1 MVNHTIIKSLLT
13 ILKSPFIKSPFKG
26 DLEGPSLL
34 TMLKSPFKGDLEG
47 LSLFLLLLFFS
58 SCANRGIG
66 PQGGPKDTIP
76 PRMVKEQP
84 LNQSVN
90 FHGKKIEITFNEY
103 LQLDNIQQNLLV
115 SPPQQV
121 SPIVKAVGKKVTVE
135 MQEDLID
142 STTYTLDFGNA
153 ICDYTEKNPMRG
165 YVFAFS
171 TGDRID
177 SMEVYGRVANAED
190 LNPVSGLMVGLQAN
204 LHDSAFS
211 TLPFTRV
218 ARSDSLGE
226 FGIQNLRNGIYRL
239 YALQDQSRDF
249 LYQPGEGLAFSDS
262 LVIPEYET
270 EIVFDTIWKEVAL
283 TGDAGELPRPACG
296 EGAGG
301 GAPTGDAPTV
311 SRADSLEQTAL
322 VSDDQGGTVG
332 SLSRYNREPHQ
343 EQGDETTVRQ
353 GGAVSRPHQVLP
365 TPEES
370 KQIDTIL
377 TIQNTYVG
385 PADLML
391 WFFKEDKQRHYFQR
405 VYRDEPHIIKLQFAA
420 PQDSLPLLRA
430 LPPSTMD
437 STRADSLWTDP
448 WAYTLLQAN
457 PTRDTLVY
465 WLTDSIAIRQ
475 DSIFLEMTYLK
486 SDSLYNL
493 VPATDTIS
501 AIYRAPRMTQ
511 KAKEAQEKKARER
524 KLDLKSNA
532 KDKFEVYDTLCI
544 VAAFP
549 IDSIY
554 TDSIRLYEK
563 QDTLLIDKPFTLC
576 QKDVMSFQIIAP
588 LQQGKQYEL
597 HLDSAAVRDIYG
609 VASDKKKFTLRL
621 KTAEDYS
628 TLLILLP
635 NYDPRIRL
643 QLLSEKDQ
651 PVRELPAREEGTKFE
666 YLTPKT
672 YYLRLYFDL
681 NGDGRWT
688 TGDWITKRQP
698 EPVYYFPAKLTLRA
712 NWDFEERFDY
722 LARPQLEAKPRELR
736 KDASA
741 AKK

>member
-1 MVNHTIIKSLLT
+1 
-13 ILKSPFIKSPFKG
+13 
-26 DLEGPSLL
+26 
-34 TMLKSPFKGDLEG
+34 MLKSPFKGDLEG
-47 LSLFLLLLFFS
+47 LSLLLLLLFFS

-121 SPIVKAVGKKVTVE
+121 SPIAKAVGKKVTVE

-226 FGIQNLRNGIYRL
+226 FGIQNLRNGVYRL

-249 LYQPGEGLAFSDS
+249 LYQPGEGLAFSDA

-270 EIVFDTIWKEVAL
+270 EIVFDTIWKNIAD
-283 TGDAGELPRPACG
+283 TI
-296 EGAGG
+296 
-301 GAPTGDAPTV
+301 
-311 SRADSLEQTAL
+311 DSL
-322 VSDDQGGTVG
+322 S
-332 SLSRYNREPHQ
+332 S
-343 EQGDETTVRQ
+343 VR
-353 GGAVSRPHQVLP
+353 
-365 TPEES
+365 
-370 KQIDTIL
+370 QIDTIL

-405 VYRDEPHIIKLQFAA
+405 VYRDEPHIIKLQFSA

-430 LPPSTMD
+430 LPPSAMD

-493 VPATDTIS
+493 VPETDTVS
-501 AIYRAPRMTQ
+501 AIYRAPRLTQ

-532 KDKFEVYDTLCI
+532 KDKFEVYDTLCV

-563 QDTLLIDKPFTLC
+563 QDTLLIDKPFTLR

-628 TLLILLP
+628 TLLIRLP

>member
-1 MVNHTIIKSLLT
+1 
-13 ILKSPFIKSPFKG
+13 
-26 DLEGPSLL
+26 
-34 TMLKSPFKGDLEG
+34 MLKSPFKRFSPFKGEIEG
-47 LSLFLLLLFFS
+47 VLFLLLFFS

-270 EIVFDTIWKEVAL
+270 EIVFDTIWKNIAD
-283 TGDAGELPRPACG
+283 TI
-296 EGAGG
+296 
-301 GAPTGDAPTV
+301 
-311 SRADSLEQTAL
+311 DSLSA
-322 VSDDQGGTVG
+322 
-332 SLSRYNREPHQ
+332 
-343 EQGDETTVRQ
+343 VR
-353 GGAVSRPHQVLP
+353 
-365 TPEES
+365 
-370 KQIDTIL
+370 QIDTIL

-430 LPPSTMD
+430 LPPSAMD
-437 STRADSLWTDP
+437 STRSDSLWTDP

-493 VPATDTIS
+493 VPETDTIS

-511 KAKEAQEKKARER
+511 KAKEVQEKKARER

-532 KDKFEVYDTLCI
+532 KDKFEVYDTLCV

-563 QDTLLIDKPFTLC
+563 QDTLLIDKPFTLR

-628 TLLILLP
+628 TLLIRLP

>member
-1 MVNHTIIKSLLT
+1 MRLIAFS
-13 ILKSPFIKSPFKG
+13 
-26 DLEGPSLL
+26 
-34 TMLKSPFKGDLEG
+34 
-47 LSLFLLLLFFS
+47 LLLLFFS

-153 ICDYTEKNPMRG
+153 ICDYTEKNPLRG

-226 FGIQNLRNGIYRL
+226 FGIQNLRNGVYRL

-249 LYQPGEGLAFSDS
+249 LYQPGEGLAFADS

-270 EIVFDTIWKEVAL
+270 EIVFDTIWKELAD
-283 TGDAGELPRPACG
+283 TI
-296 EGAGG
+296 
-301 GAPTGDAPTV
+301 
-311 SRADSLEQTAL
+311 DSLAS
-322 VSDDQGGTVG
+322 V
-332 SLSRYNREPHQ
+332 P
-343 EQGDETTVRQ
+343 
-353 GGAVSRPHQVLP
+353 
-365 TPEES
+365 
-370 KQIDTIL
+370 QIDTIL

-385 PADLML
+385 PADLLL

-405 VYRDEPHIIKLQFAA
+405 VYRDEPHIIKLQFSA
-420 PQDSLPLLRA
+420 PQDSLPALRA
-430 LPPSTMD
+430 LPPSAMD

-475 DSIFLEMTYLK
+475 DTIYLEMTYLK

-493 VPATDTIS
+493 VPQIDTVS

-532 KDKFEVYDTLCI
+532 KDKFEVYDTLC
-544 VAAFP
+544 VVSAFP

-609 VASDKKKFTLRL
+609 VASDKKKFTLKL

-628 TLLILLP
+628 TLLIRLP
-635 NYDPRIRL
+635 DYDPRIRL

-666 YLTPKT
+666 YLAPKT

-688 TGDWITKRQP
+688 TGDWATKRQP
-698 EPVYYFPAKLTLRA
+698 EPVYYFPAKLSLRA

-736 KDASA
+736 KDATA
-741 AKK
+741 TKK

>member
-13 ILKSPFIKSPFKG
+13 ILKSPF
-26 DLEGPSLL
+26 
-34 TMLKSPFKGDLEG
+34 KGDLEG
-47 LSLFLLLLFFS
+47 LFFSPFKGEIEGVLFLLLFFS

-226 FGIQNLRNGIYRL
+226 FGIQNLRNGVYRL

-270 EIVFDTIWKEVAL
+270 EIVFDTIWKNIAD
-283 TGDAGELPRPACG
+283 TI
-296 EGAGG
+296 
-301 GAPTGDAPTV
+301 
-311 SRADSLEQTAL
+311 DSL
-322 VSDDQGGTVG
+322 S
-332 SLSRYNREPHQ
+332 S
-343 EQGDETTVRQ
+343 VR
-353 GGAVSRPHQVLP
+353 
-365 TPEES
+365 
-370 KQIDTIL
+370 QIDTIL

-405 VYRDEPHIIKLQFAA
+405 AYRDEPHIIKLQFSA

-430 LPPSTMD
+430 LPPSAMD
-437 STRADSLWTDP
+437 STSVDSLWTDP

-493 VPATDTIS
+493 VPQTDTVS
-501 AIYRAPRMTQ
+501 AIYRAPRLTQ

-532 KDKFEVYDTLCI
+532 KDKFEVYDTLSV

-563 QDTLLIDKPFTLC
+563 QDTLLIDKPFTLR

-628 TLLILLP
+628 TLLIRLP

-651 PVRELPAREEGTKFE
+651 PVRELPAREQGTKFE

>member
-1 MVNHTIIKSLLT
+1 
-13 ILKSPFIKSPFKG
+13 
-26 DLEGPSLL
+26 
-34 TMLKSPFKGDLEG
+34 MLKSPFKGDLEG
-47 LSLFLLLLFFS
+47 LSLLLLLLFFS

-90 FHGKKIEITFNEY
+90 FRGKKIEITFNEY

-153 ICDYTEKNPMRG
+153 ICDYTEKNPLRG

-226 FGIQNLRNGIYRL
+226 FGIQNLRNGVYRL

-270 EIVFDTIWKEVAL
+270 EIVFDTIWKNIAD
-283 TGDAGELPRPACG
+283 TI
-296 EGAGG
+296 
-301 GAPTGDAPTV
+301 
-311 SRADSLEQTAL
+311 DSL
-322 VSDDQGGTVG
+322 S
-332 SLSRYNREPHQ
+332 S
-343 EQGDETTVRQ
+343 VR
-353 GGAVSRPHQVLP
+353 
-365 TPEES
+365 
-370 KQIDTIL
+370 QIDTIL

-405 VYRDEPHIIKLQFAA
+405 VYRDEPHIIKLQFSA

-430 LPPSTMD
+430 LPPSAMD

-493 VPATDTIS
+493 VPQTDTVS

-532 KDKFEVYDTLCI
+532 KDKFEVYDTLC
-544 VAAFP
+544 VVSAFP

-563 QDTLLIDKPFTLC
+563 QDTLLIEKPFTLR

-609 VASDKKKFTLRL
+609 VVSDKKKFTLRL

-628 TLLILLP
+628 TLLIRLP

>member
-1 MVNHTIIKSLLT
+1 
-13 ILKSPFIKSPFKG
+13 
-26 DLEGPSLL
+26 
-34 TMLKSPFKGDLEG
+34 MLKSPFKGDLEG
-47 LSLFLLLLFFS
+47 LSLLLLLLFFS

-135 MQEDLID
+135 MQVDLID

-153 ICDYTEKNPMRG
+153 ICDYTEKNPVRG

-226 FGIQNLRNGIYRL
+226 FGIQNLRNGVYRL

-270 EIVFDTIWKEVAL
+270 EIVFDTIWKNIAD
-283 TGDAGELPRPACG
+283 TI
-296 EGAGG
+296 
-301 GAPTGDAPTV
+301 
-311 SRADSLEQTAL
+311 DSL
-322 VSDDQGGTVG
+322 S
-332 SLSRYNREPHQ
+332 S
-343 EQGDETTVRQ
+343 VR
-353 GGAVSRPHQVLP
+353 
-365 TPEES
+365 
-370 KQIDTIL
+370 QIDTIL

-430 LPPSTMD
+430 LPPSAMD
-437 STRADSLWTDP
+437 STRSDSLWTDP

-493 VPATDTIS
+493 VQQTDTVS

-532 KDKFEVYDTLCI
+532 KDKFEVYDTLSI

-563 QDTLLIDKPFTLC
+563 QDTLLIDKPFTLR

-741 AKK
+741 TKK

>member
-1 MVNHTIIKSLLT
+1 
-13 ILKSPFIKSPFKG
+13 
-26 DLEGPSLL
+26 
-34 TMLKSPFKGDLEG
+34 MLKSPFKGDLEG
-47 LSLFLLLLFFS
+47 LSLLLLLLFFA

-226 FGIQNLRNGIYRL
+226 FGIQNLRNGVYRL

-270 EIVFDTIWKEVAL
+270 EIVFDTIWKNIAD
-283 TGDAGELPRPACG
+283 TI
-296 EGAGG
+296 
-301 GAPTGDAPTV
+301 
-311 SRADSLEQTAL
+311 DSL
-322 VSDDQGGTVG
+322 S
-332 SLSRYNREPHQ
+332 S
-343 EQGDETTVRQ
+343 VR
-353 GGAVSRPHQVLP
+353 
-365 TPEES
+365 
-370 KQIDTIL
+370 QIDTIL
-377 TIQNTYVG
+377 TIQNAYVG

-405 VYRDEPHIIKLQFAA
+405 AYRDEPHIIKLQFSA

-430 LPPSTMD
+430 LPPSAMD

-493 VPATDTIS
+493 VPATDTVL

-563 QDTLLIDKPFTLC
+563 QDTLLIDKPFSLR

>member
-1 MVNHTIIKSLLT
+1 
-13 ILKSPFIKSPFKG
+13 
-26 DLEGPSLL
+26 
-34 TMLKSPFKGDLEG
+34 MLKSPVKGDLEG
-47 LSLFLLLLFFS
+47 LSLLLLLLFFS

-226 FGIQNLRNGIYRL
+226 FGIQNLRNGVYRL

-270 EIVFDTIWKEVAL
+270 EIVFDTIWKNIAD
-283 TGDAGELPRPACG
+283 TI
-296 EGAGG
+296 
-301 GAPTGDAPTV
+301 
-311 SRADSLEQTAL
+311 DSL
-322 VSDDQGGTVG
+322 S
-332 SLSRYNREPHQ
+332 S
-343 EQGDETTVRQ
+343 VR
-353 GGAVSRPHQVLP
+353 
-365 TPEES
+365 
-370 KQIDTIL
+370 QIDTIL

-391 WFFKEDKQRHYFQR
+391 WVFKEDKQRHYFQR
-405 VYRDEPHIIKLQFAA
+405 VYRDEPHIIKLQFSA

-430 LPPSTMD
+430 LPPSAMD

-465 WLTDSIAIRQ
+465 WLTDSVAIRQ
-475 DSIFLEMTYLK
+475 DTIYLEMTYLK

-493 VPATDTIS
+493 VPQTDTVS

-532 KDKFEVYDTLCI
+532 KDKFEVYDTLCVI
-544 VAAFP
+544 AAFP

-563 QDTLLIDKPFTLC
+563 QDTLLIDKPFTLLR
-576 QKDVMSFQIIAP
+576 KDVMSFQVVAP

-609 VASDKKKFTLRL
+609 VASDKKKFTLKL

-628 TLLILLP
+628 TLLIRLP
-635 NYDPRIRL
+635 DYDPRIRL

-666 YLTPKT
+666 YLAPKT

-688 TGDWITKRQP
+688 TGDWATKRQP
-698 EPVYYFPAKLTLRA
+698 EPVYYFPAKLSLRA

-736 KDASA
+736 KDAA
-741 AKK
+741 ATKK

>member
-13 ILKSPFIKSPFKG
+13 ILKSPF
-26 DLEGPSLL
+26 
-34 TMLKSPFKGDLEG
+34 KGDLEG
-47 LSLFLLLLFFS
+47 LSLLLLLLFFS

-270 EIVFDTIWKEVAL
+270 EIVFDTIWKNIAD
-283 TGDAGELPRPACG
+283 TI
-296 EGAGG
+296 
-301 GAPTGDAPTV
+301 
-311 SRADSLEQTAL
+311 DSL
-322 VSDDQGGTVG
+322 S
-332 SLSRYNREPHQ
+332 S
-343 EQGDETTVRQ
+343 VR
-353 GGAVSRPHQVLP
+353 
-365 TPEES
+365 
-370 KQIDTIL
+370 KIDTIL
-377 TIQNTYVG
+377 TIQNAYVG

-391 WFFKEDKQRHYFQR
+391 WFFREDKQRHYFQR
-405 VYRDEPHIIKLQFAA
+405 AYRDEPHIIKLQFSA
-420 PQDSLPLLRA
+420 P
-430 LPPSTMD
+430 
-437 STRADSLWTDP
+437 
-448 WAYTLLQAN
+448 
-457 PTRDTLVY
+457 
-465 WLTDSIAIRQ
+465 
-475 DSIFLEMTYLK
+475 
-486 SDSLYNL
+486 
-493 VPATDTIS
+493 
-501 AIYRAPRMTQ
+501 
-511 KAKEAQEKKARER
+511 
-524 KLDLKSNA
+524 
-532 KDKFEVYDTLCI
+532 
-544 VAAFP
+544 
-549 IDSIY
+549 
-554 TDSIRLYEK
+554 
-563 QDTLLIDKPFTLC
+563 
-576 QKDVMSFQIIAP
+576 
-588 LQQGKQYEL
+588 
-597 HLDSAAVRDIYG
+597 
-609 VASDKKKFTLRL
+609 
-621 KTAEDYS
+621 
-628 TLLILLP
+628 
-635 NYDPRIRL
+635 
-643 QLLSEKDQ
+643 
-651 PVRELPAREEGTKFE
+651 
-666 YLTPKT
+666 
-672 YYLRLYFDL
+672 
-681 NGDGRWT
+681 
-688 TGDWITKRQP
+688 
-698 EPVYYFPAKLTLRA
+698 
-712 NWDFEERFDY
+712 
-722 LARPQLEAKPRELR
+722 
-736 KDASA
+736 
-741 AKK
+741 

>member
-47 LSLFLLLLFFS
+47 LFFSPFKGEIEGVLFLLLFFS

-226 FGIQNLRNGIYRL
+226 FGIQNLRNGVYRL

-270 EIVFDTIWKEVAL
+270 EIVFDTIWKNIAD
-283 TGDAGELPRPACG
+283 TI
-296 EGAGG
+296 
-301 GAPTGDAPTV
+301 
-311 SRADSLEQTAL
+311 DSL
-322 VSDDQGGTVG
+322 S
-332 SLSRYNREPHQ
+332 S
-343 EQGDETTVRQ
+343 VR
-353 GGAVSRPHQVLP
+353 
-365 TPEES
+365 
-370 KQIDTIL
+370 QIDTIL

-430 LPPSTMD
+430 LPPSAMD
-437 STRADSLWTDP
+437 STRSDSLWTDP

-493 VPATDTIS
+493 VPETDTIS

-532 KDKFEVYDTLCI
+532 KDKFEVYDTLCV

-563 QDTLLIDKPFTLC
+563 QDTLLIDKPFTLR

-628 TLLILLP
+628 TLLIRLP

>member
-1 MVNHTIIKSLLT
+1 MPHRRDYWGRRRLACGNI
-13 ILKSPFIKSPFKG
+13 P
-26 DLEGPSLL
+26 
-34 TMLKSPFKGDLEG
+34 
-47 LSLFLLLLFFS
+47 FLLLLTFLS

-66 PQGGPKDTIP
+66 PQGGPKDTVP

-121 SPIVKAVGKKVTVE
+121 SPVVKAVGKKVTVE

-142 STTYTLDFGNA
+142 STTYTLDFGSA
-153 ICDYTEKNPMRG
+153 ICDYTEKNPVRG

-226 FGIQNLRNGIYRL
+226 FGIQNLRNGVYRL

-249 LYQPGEGLAFSDS
+249 LYQPGEGLAFADS

-270 EIVFDTIWKEVAL
+270 EIVFDTIWKELAD
-283 TGDAGELPRPACG
+283 TI
-296 EGAGG
+296 
-301 GAPTGDAPTV
+301 
-311 SRADSLEQTAL
+311 DSLAS
-322 VSDDQGGTVG
+322 V
-332 SLSRYNREPHQ
+332 P
-343 EQGDETTVRQ
+343 
-353 GGAVSRPHQVLP
+353 
-365 TPEES
+365 
-370 KQIDTIL
+370 QIDTIL
-377 TIQNTYVG
+377 TIRNTYVG
-385 PADLML
+385 PADLRL

-405 VYRDEPHIIKLQFAA
+405 AYRDEPHIIKLQFSA
-420 PQDSLPLLRA
+420 PQDSLPALRA
-430 LPPSTMD
+430 LPPSAMD

-493 VPATDTIS
+493 VPETDTIS

-532 KDKFEVYDTLCI
+532 KDKFEVYDTLC
-544 VAAFP
+544 VVSAFP

-563 QDTLLIDKPFTLC
+563 QDTLLIDKPFTLR

-628 TLLILLP
+628 TLLIRLP

-651 PVRELPAREEGTKFE
+651 PVRELPAGEEGTKFE

>member
-1 MVNHTIIKSLLT
+1 MVNHTIIKSLLAM
-13 ILKSPFIKSPFKG
+13 LKSPIIKSPFKG
-26 DLEGPSLL
+26 DLEGLFF
-34 TMLKSPFKGDLEG
+34 SPFKGETERVSSLEG
-47 LSLFLLLLFFS
+47 LSLLLLLLFFS

-153 ICDYTEKNPMRG
+153 ICDYTEKNPLRG

-270 EIVFDTIWKEVAL
+270 EIVFDTIWKNIAD
-283 TGDAGELPRPACG
+283 TI
-296 EGAGG
+296 
-301 GAPTGDAPTV
+301 
-311 SRADSLEQTAL
+311 DSL
-322 VSDDQGGTVG
+322 S
-332 SLSRYNREPHQ
+332 S
-343 EQGDETTVRQ
+343 VR
-353 GGAVSRPHQVLP
+353 
-365 TPEES
+365 
-370 KQIDTIL
+370 QIDTIL

-405 VYRDEPHIIKLQFAA
+405 VYRDEPHIIKLQFSA

-430 LPPSTMD
+430 LPPSAMD
-437 STRADSLWTDP
+437 STRSDSLWTDP

-465 WLTDSIAIRQ
+465 WLTDSLAIRQ

-493 VPATDTIS
+493 VPATDTVS

-532 KDKFEVYDTLCI
+532 KDKFEVYDTLSV

-563 QDTLLIDKPFTLC
+563 QDTLLIDKPFTLLR
-576 QKDVMSFQIIAP
+576 KDVMSFQVVAP

-597 HLDSAAVRDIYG
+597 QLDSAAVRDIYG
-609 VASDKKKFTLRL
+609 VASDKKKFTLKL

-628 TLLILLP
+628 TLLIRLP
-635 NYDPRIRL
+635 DYDPRIRL

-666 YLTPKT
+666 YLAPKT

>member
-1 MVNHTIIKSLLT
+1 MVNHTKIKSLLT
-13 ILKSPFIKSPFKG
+13 ILKSPFKG
-26 DLEGPSLL
+26 DLEGPY
-34 TMLKSPFKGDLEG
+34 LEG
-47 LSLFLLLLFFS
+47 LSLLLLLLFFS

-226 FGIQNLRNGIYRL
+226 FGIQNLRNGVYRL

-270 EIVFDTIWKEVAL
+270 EIVFDTIWKNIAD
-283 TGDAGELPRPACG
+283 TI
-296 EGAGG
+296 
-301 GAPTGDAPTV
+301 
-311 SRADSLEQTAL
+311 DSL
-322 VSDDQGGTVG
+322 S
-332 SLSRYNREPHQ
+332 S
-343 EQGDETTVRQ
+343 VR
-353 GGAVSRPHQVLP
+353 
-365 TPEES
+365 
-370 KQIDTIL
+370 QIDTIL

-405 VYRDEPHIIKLQFAA
+405 VYRDEPHIIKLQFSA
-420 PQDSLPLLRA
+420 PQDSMPLLRA
-430 LPPSTMD
+430 LPPSAMD
-437 STRADSLWTDP
+437 STRSDSLWTDP

-465 WLTDSIAIRQ
+465 WLTDSIAICQ

-493 VPATDTIS
+493 VPQTDTVL

-532 KDKFEVYDTLCI
+532 KDKFEVYDTLC
-544 VAAFP
+544 VVSAFP

-563 QDTLLIDKPFTLC
+563 QDTLLIDKPFTLR

-609 VASDKKKFTLRL
+609 GASDKKKFTLRL

-628 TLLILLP
+628 TLLIRLP

>member
-13 ILKSPFIKSPFKG
+13 ILKSPLI
-26 DLEGPSLL
+26 
-34 TMLKSPFKGDLEG
+34 KSPFKGDLEG
-47 LSLFLLLLFFS
+47 LSLLLLLLFFS

-153 ICDYTEKNPMRG
+153 ICDYTEKNPLRG

-226 FGIQNLRNGIYRL
+226 FGIQNLRNGVYRL

-270 EIVFDTIWKEVAL
+270 EIVFDTIWKNIAD
-283 TGDAGELPRPACG
+283 TI
-296 EGAGG
+296 
-301 GAPTGDAPTV
+301 
-311 SRADSLEQTAL
+311 DSL
-322 VSDDQGGTVG
+322 S
-332 SLSRYNREPHQ
+332 S
-343 EQGDETTVRQ
+343 VR
-353 GGAVSRPHQVLP
+353 
-365 TPEES
+365 
-370 KQIDTIL
+370 QIDTIL

-405 VYRDEPHIIKLQFAA
+405 AYRDEPHIIKLQFSA

-430 LPPSTMD
+430 LPPSAMD

-493 VPATDTIS
+493 VPETDTVS

-532 KDKFEVYDTLCI
+532 KDKFEVYDTLC
-544 VAAFP
+544 VVSAFP

-563 QDTLLIDKPFTLC
+563 QDTLLIDKPFTLR

-628 TLLILLP
+628 TLLIRLP

>member
-26 DLEGPSLL
+26 DLEGLFF
-34 TMLKSPFKGDLEG
+34 SPFKGEIEG
-47 LSLFLLLLFFS
+47 VLFLLLFFS

-153 ICDYTEKNPMRG
+153 ICDYTEKNPLRG

-226 FGIQNLRNGIYRL
+226 FGIQNLRNGVYRL

-270 EIVFDTIWKEVAL
+270 EIVFDTIWKNIAD
-283 TGDAGELPRPACG
+283 TI
-296 EGAGG
+296 
-301 GAPTGDAPTV
+301 
-311 SRADSLEQTAL
+311 DSL
-322 VSDDQGGTVG
+322 S
-332 SLSRYNREPHQ
+332 S
-343 EQGDETTVRQ
+343 VR
-353 GGAVSRPHQVLP
+353 
-365 TPEES
+365 
-370 KQIDTIL
+370 QIDTIL

-405 VYRDEPHIIKLQFAA
+405 VYRDEPHIIKLQFSA

-430 LPPSTMD
+430 LPPSAMD
-437 STRADSLWTDP
+437 STRSDSLWTDP

-493 VPATDTIS
+493 VPETDTVS

-532 KDKFEVYDTLCI
+532 KDKFEVYDTLS
-544 VAAFP
+544 VVSAFP

-563 QDTLLIDKPFTLC
+563 QDTLLIDKPFTLR

-628 TLLILLP
+628 TLLIRLP

>member
-1 MVNHTIIKSLLT
+1 
-13 ILKSPFIKSPFKG
+13 
-26 DLEGPSLL
+26 
-34 TMLKSPFKGDLEG
+34 MLKSPFKGDLEG
-47 LSLFLLLLFFS
+47 LSLLLLLLFFS

-121 SPIVKAVGKKVTVE
+121 SPIVKAIGKKVTVE

-153 ICDYTEKNPMRG
+153 ICDYTEKNPLRG

-226 FGIQNLRNGIYRL
+226 FGIQNLRNGVYRL

-262 LVIPEYET
+262 LFIPEYET
-270 EIVFDTIWKEVAL
+270 EIVFDTIWKNIAD
-283 TGDAGELPRPACG
+283 TI
-296 EGAGG
+296 
-301 GAPTGDAPTV
+301 
-311 SRADSLEQTAL
+311 DSL
-322 VSDDQGGTVG
+322 S
-332 SLSRYNREPHQ
+332 S
-343 EQGDETTVRQ
+343 VR
-353 GGAVSRPHQVLP
+353 
-365 TPEES
+365 
-370 KQIDTIL
+370 QIDTIL

-405 VYRDEPHIIKLQFAA
+405 VYRDEPHIIKLQFSA

-430 LPPSTMD
+430 LPPSAMD
-437 STRADSLWTDP
+437 STRSDSLWTDP

-493 VPATDTIS
+493 VPQTDTIS

-532 KDKFEVYDTLCI
+532 KDKFEVYDTLSI

-563 QDTLLIDKPFTLC
+563 QDTLLIDKPFTLR

-628 TLLILLP
+628 TLLIRLP

-741 AKK
+741 TKK

>member
-1 MVNHTIIKSLLT
+1 
-13 ILKSPFIKSPFKG
+13 
-26 DLEGPSLL
+26 
-34 TMLKSPFKGDLEG
+34 MLKSPFKGDLEG
-47 LSLFLLLLFFS
+47 LSLLLLLLFFS

-153 ICDYTEKNPMRG
+153 ICDYTEKNPLRG

-226 FGIQNLRNGIYRL
+226 FGIQNLRNGVYRL

-270 EIVFDTIWKEVAL
+270 EIVFDTIWKNIVD
-283 TGDAGELPRPACG
+283 TI
-296 EGAGG
+296 
-301 GAPTGDAPTV
+301 
-311 SRADSLEQTAL
+311 DSL
-322 VSDDQGGTVG
+322 S
-332 SLSRYNREPHQ
+332 S
-343 EQGDETTVRQ
+343 VR
-353 GGAVSRPHQVLP
+353 
-365 TPEES
+365 
-370 KQIDTIL
+370 QIDTIL

-430 LPPSTMD
+430 LPPSAMD
-437 STRADSLWTDP
+437 STRSDSLWTDP
-448 WAYTLLQAN
+448 WAYTLLQAT

-493 VPATDTIS
+493 VPETDTIS

-532 KDKFEVYDTLCI
+532 KDKFEVYDTLAV

-563 QDTLLIDKPFTLC
+563 QDTLLIDKPFTLR

-736 KDASA
+736 KDTSA

>member
-1 MVNHTIIKSLLT
+1 M
-13 ILKSPFIKSPFKG
+13 P
-26 DLEGPSLL
+26 
-34 TMLKSPFKGDLEG
+34 KSPFKGDLEG
-47 LSLFLLLLFFS
+47 LSLLLLLLFFS

-153 ICDYTEKNPMRG
+153 ICDYTEKNPVRG

-270 EIVFDTIWKEVAL
+270 EIVFDTIWKNIAD
-283 TGDAGELPRPACG
+283 TI
-296 EGAGG
+296 
-301 GAPTGDAPTV
+301 
-311 SRADSLEQTAL
+311 DSL
-322 VSDDQGGTVG
+322 S
-332 SLSRYNREPHQ
+332 S
-343 EQGDETTVRQ
+343 VR
-353 GGAVSRPHQVLP
+353 
-365 TPEES
+365 
-370 KQIDTIL
+370 QIDTIL

-405 VYRDEPHIIKLQFAA
+405 VYRDEPHIIKLQFSA

-430 LPPSTMD
+430 LPPSVMD
-437 STRADSLWTDP
+437 STRSDSLWTDP

-465 WLTDSIAIRQ
+465 WLTDSLAIRQ

-493 VPATDTIS
+493 VPETDTVS

-532 KDKFEVYDTLCI
+532 KDKFEVYDTLC
-544 VAAFP
+544 VVSAFP
-549 IDSIY
+549 IDSIC

-563 QDTLLIDKPFTLC
+563 QDTLLIDKPFTLR

-609 VASDKKKFTLRL
+609 IASDKKKFTLKL

-628 TLLILLP
+628 TLLIRLP

>member
-1 MVNHTIIKSLLT
+1 MVNHTKIKSLLT
-13 ILKSPFIKSPFKG
+13 I
-26 DLEGPSLL
+26 
-34 TMLKSPFKGDLEG
+34 LKSPFKGDLEG

-270 EIVFDTIWKEVAL
+270 EIVFDTIWKNIAD
-283 TGDAGELPRPACG
+283 TI
-296 EGAGG
+296 
-301 GAPTGDAPTV
+301 
-311 SRADSLEQTAL
+311 DSL
-322 VSDDQGGTVG
+322 S
-332 SLSRYNREPHQ
+332 S
-343 EQGDETTVRQ
+343 VR
-353 GGAVSRPHQVLP
+353 
-365 TPEES
+365 
-370 KQIDTIL
+370 QIDTIL

-405 VYRDEPHIIKLQFAA
+405 AYRDEPHIIKLQFSA

-430 LPPSTMD
+430 LPPSAMD
-437 STRADSLWTDP
+437 STRSDSLWTDP

-493 VPATDTIS
+493 VPATDTVS

-532 KDKFEVYDTLCI
+532 KDKFEVYDTLSV

-563 QDTLLIDKPFTLC
+563 QDTLLIDKPFTLR

-628 TLLILLP
+628 TLLIRLP

>member
-1 MVNHTIIKSLLT
+1 
-13 ILKSPFIKSPFKG
+13 
-26 DLEGPSLL
+26 
-34 TMLKSPFKGDLEG
+34 MLKSPFKGDLEG
-47 LSLFLLLLFFS
+47 LSLLLLLLFFS

-90 FHGKKIEITFNEY
+90 FHGKKIEITFNGY

-153 ICDYTEKNPMRG
+153 ICDYTEKNPLRG

-226 FGIQNLRNGIYRL
+226 VGIQTRRNGVYRL

-249 LYQPGEGLAFSDS
+249 LSQPGEGLAFSDS

-270 EIVFDTIWKEVAL
+270 EIVFDTIWKNIAD
-283 TGDAGELPRPACG
+283 TI
-296 EGAGG
+296 
-301 GAPTGDAPTV
+301 
-311 SRADSLEQTAL
+311 DSL
-322 VSDDQGGTVG
+322 S
-332 SLSRYNREPHQ
+332 S
-343 EQGDETTVRQ
+343 VR
-353 GGAVSRPHQVLP
+353 
-365 TPEES
+365 
-370 KQIDTIL
+370 QIDTIQ
-377 TIQNTYVG
+377 TIHNTYVG

-391 WFFKEDKQRHYFQR
+391 WFFREDKHRHYFQR
-405 VYRDEPHIIKLQFAA
+405 VYRDEPHIIKLQFSA

-430 LPPSTMD
+430 LPPSAMD
-437 STRADSLWTDP
+437 STSVDSLWTDP

-493 VPATDTIS
+493 VPQTDTIS

-563 QDTLLIDKPFTLC
+563 QDTLLIDKPFTLR

-722 LARPQLEAKPRELR
+722 LARPQLEAKPREIR

>member
-1 MVNHTIIKSLLT
+1 MLFYRYYCPHLSPLKRGNRGIIV
-13 ILKSPFIKSPFKG
+13 F
-26 DLEGPSLL
+26 
-34 TMLKSPFKGDLEG
+34 
-47 LSLFLLLLFFS
+47 LFLLFFS

-66 PQGGPKDTIP
+66 PQGGPKDTVP
-76 PRMVKEQP
+76 PRIVKEQP

-103 LQLDNIQQNLLV
+103 LQLDNIQQHLLV

-121 SPIVKAVGKKVTVE
+121 SPVVKAVGKKVTVE
-135 MQEDLID
+135 MQEALID
-142 STTYTLDFGNA
+142 STTYTLDFGSA
-153 ICDYTEKNPMRG
+153 ICDYTEKNPVRG

-171 TGDRID
+171 TGERID

-226 FGIQNLRNGIYRL
+226 FGIQNLRNGVYRL

-249 LYQPGEGLAFSDS
+249 VYQPGEGLAFADS

-270 EIVFDTIWKEVAL
+270 EIVFDTIWKEVEP
-283 TGDAGELPRPACG
+283 TRDAG
-296 EGAGG
+296 
-301 GAPTGDAPTV
+301 
-311 SRADSLEQTAL
+311 
-322 VSDDQGGTVG
+322 
-332 SLSRYNREPHQ
+332 
-343 EQGDETTVRQ
+343 
-353 GGAVSRPHQVLP
+353 VLP
-365 TPEES
+365 ADEAQALEDTTLHTHAVLPELSAGETPAS
-370 KQIDTIL
+370 PVTAQSSMQIDTIL
-377 TIQNTYVG
+377 TIRNTYVG
-385 PADLML
+385 PADLQL
-391 WFFKEDKQRHYFQR
+391 WFFKENKQRHYFQR
-405 VYRDEPHIIKLQFAA
+405 AYRDEPHLIKLQFSA
-420 PQDSLPLLRA
+420 PQDSLPVLRA
-430 LPPSTMD
+430 LPPSAMD
-437 STRADSLWTDP
+437 STRSDSLWTDP

-457 PTRDTLVY
+457 PTRDTIVY

-475 DSIFLEMTYLK
+475 DTIYLEMSYLK
-486 SDSLYNL
+486 SDSVYNL
-493 VPATDTIS
+493 VPQTDTVS

-532 KDKFEVYDTLCI
+532 KDKFEVYDTLCVI
-544 VAAFP
+544 AAFP

-554 TDSIRLYEK
+554 ADSIHLYEK
-563 QDTLLIDKPFTLC
+563 QDTVLTPKPFTLLR
-576 QKDVMSFQIIAP
+576 KDVMSYQIVAP

-597 HLDSAAVRDIYG
+597 RLDSAAVRDIYG
-609 VASDKKKFTLRL
+609 VANDKKKFTLKL

-628 TLLILLP
+628 TLLIRLP
-635 NYDPRIRL
+635 DYDPRIRL
-643 QLLSEKDQ
+643 QLLNEKDQ

-681 NGDGRWT
+681 NGDGKWT
-688 TGDWITKRQP
+688 TGDWATKRQP

-736 KDASA
+736 KDAA
-741 AKK
+741 ATKK

>member
-1 MVNHTIIKSLLT
+1 
-13 ILKSPFIKSPFKG
+13 
-26 DLEGPSLL
+26 
-34 TMLKSPFKGDLEG
+34 MLKSPFKGEIEG
-47 LSLFLLLLFFS
+47 VLFLLLFFS

-226 FGIQNLRNGIYRL
+226 FDIQNLRNGIYRL

-270 EIVFDTIWKEVAL
+270 EIVFDTIWKNIAD
-283 TGDAGELPRPACG
+283 TI
-296 EGAGG
+296 
-301 GAPTGDAPTV
+301 
-311 SRADSLEQTAL
+311 DSL
-322 VSDDQGGTVG
+322 S
-332 SLSRYNREPHQ
+332 S
-343 EQGDETTVRQ
+343 VR
-353 GGAVSRPHQVLP
+353 
-365 TPEES
+365 
-370 KQIDTIL
+370 QIDTIL

-391 WFFKEDKQRHYFQR
+391 WFFKEEKQRHYFQR
-405 VYRDEPHIIKLQFAA
+405 VYRDEPHIIKLQFSA
-420 PQDSLPLLRA
+420 PQDSVPLLRA
-430 LPPSTMD
+430 LPPSAMD

-493 VPATDTIS
+493 VPQTDTVL

-532 KDKFEVYDTLCI
+532 KDKFEVYDTLSV

-563 QDTLLIDKPFTLC
+563 QDTLLIDKPFTLR